1 MLAARCVQS
10 KFFIS
15 ARAPKRFAALAC
27 SRMLAKTIR
36 HNYVSGIWIPPPI
49 IPSSLPVDWAV
60 RFRQSA
66 RGGRKRQCKQTLT
79 RHVPR
84 VMTSLLMSSSPIIIS
99 HLLFPRRYSNSRH
112 VAKSASSSSRRVAKA
127 PRRAC
132 SHANRLQAHAP
143 WTRVSS
149 QEVFEDLRWIPLFEG
164 DI

>member
-1 MLAARCVQS
+1 MLQAENIRSAHCSLRAKQIFLSLLVLPKDSQRSHARECSQRPFVTTTP
-10 KFFIS
+10 
-15 ARAPKRFAALAC
+15 AR
-27 SRMLAKTIR
+27 S
-36 HNYVSGIWIPPPI
+36 
-49 IPSSLPVDWAV
+49 PSTGLSE
-60 RFRQSA
+60 FRQSA
-66 RGGRKRQCKQTLT
+66 RGGRKCQCKQTLT

-149 QEVFEDLRWIPLFEG
+149 QEVFGDLR
-164 DI
+164 